1 MNYRKKF
8 EDFYRM
14 KIPEGY
20 VIHHIDCD
28 RSNNRIGNL
37 VMLPQK
43 LHSQFH
49 WYYSACVDMDT
60 KQINYSTLMGDR
72 SHWYSRDNLEKFL
85 DILDECDVWCN
96 KFFEKRHML
105 YMAGMYDFSEG

>member
-8 EDFYRM
+8 ENFYRM

-20 VIHHIDCD
+20 VIHHIDMD

-37 VMLPQK
+37 VMLPSK

-49 WYYSACVDMDT
+49 WYYSACVDQET
-60 KQINYSTLMGDR
+60 RQINYPTTMGDM
-72 SHWYSRDNLEKFL
+72 SHWYLRDNLEKFL
-85 DILDECDVWCN
+85 DILHECDKWCN
-96 KFFEKRHML
+96 EFFNKRQL
-105 YMAGMYDFSEG
+105 LCAAGMYDFDEE